1 MKKIDTRF
9 DFLVLVY
16 HRRQTLVQFNRDYM
30 KSFIATIALLTVIS
44 VGTVQAQHVNVG
56 IKGGLNAYNLSN
68 DNGGEYDTKLGAHVG
83 LLGHIHLSRQFGL
96 QPELVFSMQGA
107 NSTVDD
113 SKLNLNYVNVPLLV
127 QYMFDNGFRIQAGP
141 QIGFLMSAKADNGSS
156 VDVKDS
162 FNNLDLGLSFGAS
175 YVQPSTGFGIDVRY
189 NYGMSDI
196 IESSLVE
203 TYNRGF
209 QVGVFYLFNHR
220 N

>member
-1 MKKIDTRF
+1 
-9 DFLVLVY
+9 
-16 HRRQTLVQFNRDYM
+16 M
-30 KSFIATIALLTVIS
+30 KSIIATIALLTVIS
-44 VGTVQAQHVNVG
+44 VGSAQAQNVNIG

-68 DNGGEYDTKLGAHVG
+68 DNGDEFDTKLGAHVG
-83 LLGHIHLSRQFGL
+83 LLGHIHLSRQFAL

-107 NSTVDD
+107 KSNEFDT
-113 SKLNLNYVNVPLLV
+113 KLNLNYVNVPLLV
-127 QYMFDNGFRIQAGP
+127 QYMFDNGFRLHAGP
-141 QIGFLMSAKADNGSS
+141 QIGFLMSANSVNGSS
-156 VDVKDS
+156 TDVKDS
-162 FNNLDLGLSFGAS
+162 FNNLDVGLSFGAS
-175 YVQPSTGFGIDVRY
+175 YVQPSTGFGFDVRY